1 MLPRL
6 RSSNWPAVDGPSVL
20 DPLPLMSSTLLA
32 TQRSRLQRLHL
43 GNGITLLL
51 GQNPTV
57 EILAAHCFFRGG
69 SRVEQPQQAGLS
81 HLLAAVLT
89 KGTRQRNSQAIAAW
103 VESLGASLS
112 VDSAADHFEVGLRCV
127 AEDFPELLQLLAEI
141 LRDPSFPEA
150 EVARERELML
160 QAIRAQ
166 QERPFNLAWDQVR
179 QALYRDHPYALPG
192 LGRLETVGSLTRE
205 DLLAYH
211 STYCRPEGMVMAV
224 IGPEPPETMA
234 AQVEA
239 VLGDWVSAGPPAPD
253 PTLPL
258 PPLEKPQLRKL
269 SQPTQQTT
277 IVLGFRGSPASSA
290 DYPALKLLATYLG
303 SGLSSRLFVE
313 LRERGGL
320 AYEVSA
326 FFATRRDPAPFVAY
340 LGTAAEN
347 TPVALERLP
356 AEIQRLHDTLLR
368 SEEVEMAQRKLLGQY
383 ALSKQTNAQVAQLAG
398 WYEIL
403 GLGMEFDQQ
412 YLQRVRQLTPA
423 HLQQA
428 AKTYLVNPAIAL
440 VGPEEA
446 LAKVE
451 L

>member
-1 MLPRL
+1 
-6 RSSNWPAVDGPSVL
+6 
-20 DPLPLMSSTLLA
+20 MSSTLLA

-253 PTLPL
+253 PNLPL
-258 PPLEKPQLRKL
+258 PSLEKPQLLKL

-347 TPVALERLP
+347 TPVALERLQ
-356 AEIQRLHDTLLR
+356 AEIQRLHDTLLS
-368 SEEVEMAQRKLLGQY
+368 SEEVGMAQRKLLGQY

-412 YLQRVRQLTPA
+412 YLQSVRQLTPA

>member
-1 MLPRL
+1 M
-6 RSSNWPAVDGPSVL
+6 
-20 DPLPLMSSTLLA
+20 
-32 TQRSRLQRLHL
+32 QRGRLQRLRL
-43 GNGITLLL
+43 SNGITLLL
-51 GQNPTV
+51 GQNPAT

-69 SRVEQPQQAGLS
+69 SRVERPQQAGLS

-89 KGTRQRNSQAIAAW
+89 KGTQQRDSQAIAAW
-103 VESLGASLS
+103 VESLGAGLGVES
-112 VDSAADHFEVGLRCV
+112 SADCLEVALQCV
-127 AEDFPELLQLLAEI
+127 AADFPELLRLLAEI
-141 LRDPSFPEA
+141 LREPSFPEA
-150 EVARERELML
+150 EVERERELLL
-160 QAIRAQ
+160 QTIRAQ
-166 QERPFNLAWDQVR
+166 QERPFSLAFNQV
-179 QALYRDHPYALPG
+179 QQTLYGDHPYALPE
-192 LGRLETVGSLTRE
+192 LGWLETVGSLTRE

-211 STYCRPEGMVMAV
+211 ATYCRPEGMVMAV

-239 VLGDWVSAGPPAPD
+239 VLGDWVSTSPPAPELD
-253 PTLPL
+253 LSL

-269 SQPTQQTT
+269 FQPTQQTT
-277 IVLGFRGSPASSA
+277 IVLGFRGSPAASA

-313 LRERGGL
+313 LRERSGL

-347 TPVALERLP
+347 TPVALERLQ
-356 AEIQRLHDTLLR
+356 AEIHRLHKTLL
-368 SEEVEMAQRKLLGQY
+368 SDEEVEMTQRKLLGQY

-423 HLQQA
+423 QLQQA
-428 AKTYLVNPAIAL
+428 AKTYLVNAAIAL

-446 LAKVE
+446 LAAVE
-451 L
+451 W

>member
-1 MLPRL
+1 MALQSGSLAR
-6 RSSNWPAVDGPSVL
+6 
-20 DPLPLMSSTLLA
+20 MSSTLLA
-32 TQRSRLQRLHL
+32 TQRGRLQRLRL
-43 GNGITLLL
+43 ANGITLLL

-69 SRVEQPQQAGLS
+69 SRAEQPHQAGLS

-89 KGTRQRNSQAIAAW
+89 KGTRQRSSQAIAAW

-112 VDSAADHFEVGLRCV
+112 VDSSADHFEVGLRCV
-127 AEDFPELLQLLAEI
+127 SEDFPELLQLLAEI

-150 EVARERELML
+150 EVERERDLML
-160 QAIRAQ
+160 QTIRAQ
-166 QERPFNLAWDQVR
+166 QERPFNLALDQVR
-179 QALYRDHPYALPG
+179 QALYGDHPYALPG
-192 LGRLETVGSLTRE
+192 LGRLQTVGSLTRE

-211 STYCRPEGMVMAV
+211 ATYCRPEGMVMAV

-239 VLGDWVSAGPPAPD
+239 ALGGWVSPGPPAPD
-253 PTLPL
+253 PDLPL
-258 PPLEKPQLRKL
+258 PLLERPQLLKL

-277 IVLGFRGSPASSA
+277 ILMGFRGSPAASA

-347 TPVALERLP
+347 TPVALERLQ
-356 AEIQRLHDTLLR
+356 AEIRRLHDTLL
-368 SEEVEMAQRKLLGQY
+368 SGEEVEMAQRKLLGQY

-423 HLQQA
+423 HLHQA
-428 AKTYLVNPAIAL
+428 AKTYLLNPAIAL
-440 VGPEEA
+440 VGPEAA

>member
-32 TQRSRLQRLHL
+32 RQRSRLQRLHL

-326 FFATRRDPAPFVAY
+326 FFATRRDPAPFGAY

-347 TPVALERLP
+347 TPVVLERLQ
-356 AEIQRLHDTLLR
+356 AEIQRLHDTLLS
-368 SEEVEMAQRKLLGQY
+368 SEEVGMAQRKLLGQY

>member
-1 MLPRL
+1 
-6 RSSNWPAVDGPSVL
+6 
-20 DPLPLMSSTLLA
+20 MSSTLLA

>member
-1 MLPRL
+1 
-6 RSSNWPAVDGPSVL
+6 
-20 DPLPLMSSTLLA
+20 MSSTLLA

-253 PTLPL
+253 PNLPL

-347 TPVALERLP
+347 TPVALERLQ
-356 AEIQRLHDTLLR
+356 AEIQRLHDTLLS

>member
-1 MLPRL
+1 
-6 RSSNWPAVDGPSVL
+6 
-20 DPLPLMSSTLLA
+20 MSSAPPA
-32 TQRSRLQRLHL
+32 TQRGRLQRLRL
-43 GNGITLLL
+43 ANGITLLL

-69 SRVEQPQQAGLS
+69 SRAERPEQAGLS

-89 KGTRQRNSQAIAAW
+89 KGTRQRDSQAIAAW
-103 VESLGASLS
+103 VESLGASLV
-112 VDSAADHFEVGLRCV
+112 VDSSADYLEVGLRCLS
-127 AEDFPELLQLLAEI
+127 ADFPKLVQLLAEI
-141 LRDPSFPEA
+141 LRDPSFPQA
-150 EVARERELML
+150 EVERERELLL

-166 QERPFNLAWDQVR
+166 QEQPFSLAFDQAR
-179 QALYRDHPYALPG
+179 QALYGDHPYALPG
-192 LGRLETVGSLTRE
+192 LGRLQTVGSLTRE

-211 STYCRPEGMVMAV
+211 AAYCRPEGMVMAIV
-224 IGPEPPETMA
+224 GPEPPETVA

-239 VLGDWVSAGPPAPD
+239 ALGDWVVPGPPAPD
-253 PTLPL
+253 PELPL
-258 PPLEKPQLRKL
+258 PPLERPQLLKL
-269 SQPTQQTT
+269 PQPTQQTT
-277 IVLGFRGSPASSA
+277 IVMGFRGSSAASA

-313 LRERGGL
+313 LRERSGL

-326 FFATRRDPAPFVAY
+326 FFATRRDPAPFGAY

-347 TPVALERLP
+347 TLVALERLQ
-356 AEIQRLHDTLLR
+356 AELRRLKGSPLAQ
-368 SEEVEMAQRKLLGQY
+368 EEVEMAQRKLLGQY

-403 GLGMEFDQQ
+403 GLGLEFDRQ
-412 YLQRVRQLTPA
+412 YLQKVRQLTPA
-423 HLQQA
+423 HLHQA

-440 VGPEEA
+440 VGPEAA

-451 L
+451 QAALELWLSP

>member
-1 MLPRL
+1 
-6 RSSNWPAVDGPSVL
+6 V
-20 DPLPLMSSTLLA
+20 
-32 TQRSRLQRLHL
+32 
-43 GNGITLLL
+43 
-51 GQNPTV
+51 
-57 EILAAHCFFRGG
+57 AA
-69 SRVEQPQQAGLS
+69 
-81 HLLAAVLT
+81 
-89 KGTRQRNSQAIAAW
+89 
-103 VESLGASLS
+103 
-112 VDSAADHFEVGLRCV
+112 
-127 AEDFPELLQLLAEI
+127 DFPELLRLLAEI
-141 LRDPSFPEA
+141 LREPSFPEA
-150 EVARERELML
+150 EVERERELLL
-160 QAIRAQ
+160 QTIRAQ
-166 QERPFNLAWDQVR
+166 QERPFSLAFNQV
-179 QALYRDHPYALPG
+179 QQTLYGDHPYALPE
-192 LGRLETVGSLTRE
+192 LGWLETVGSLTRE

-211 STYCRPEGMVMAV
+211 ATYCRPEGMVMAV

-239 VLGDWVSAGPPAPD
+239 VLGDWVSTSPPAPELD
-253 PTLPL
+253 LSL

-269 SQPTQQTT
+269 FQPTQQTT
-277 IVLGFRGSPASSA
+277 IVLGFRGSPAASA

-313 LRERGGL
+313 LRERSGL

-347 TPVALERLP
+347 TPVALERLQ
-356 AEIQRLHDTLLR
+356 AEIHRLHKTLL
-368 SEEVEMAQRKLLGQY
+368 SDEEVEMTQRKLLGQY

-423 HLQQA
+423 QLQQA
-428 AKTYLVNPAIAL
+428 AKTYLVNAAIAL

-446 LAKVE
+446 LAGVE
-451 L
+451 W

>member
-1 MLPRL
+1 MHPTLPT
-6 RSSNWPAVDGPSVL
+6 S
-20 DPLPLMSSTLLA
+20 
-32 TQRSRLQRLHL
+32 QRGRLQRLHL
-43 GNGITLLL
+43 ANGITLLL

-89 KGTRQRNSQAIAAW
+89 KGTRQRSSQGIAAW

-127 AEDFPELLQLLAEI
+127 SEDFPELLQLLAEI

-179 QALYRDHPYALPG
+179 QALYGDHPYALPG

-253 PTLPL
+253 PNLPL
-258 PPLEKPQLRKL
+258 PSLEKPQLLKL

-347 TPVALERLP
+347 TPVALERLQ
-356 AEIQRLHDTLLR
+356 AEIQRLHDTLLS
-368 SEEVEMAQRKLLGQY
+368 SEEVGMAQRKLLGQY

-412 YLQRVRQLTPA
+412 YLQSVRQLTPA

>member
-253 PTLPL
+253 PNLPL

-347 TPVALERLP
+347 TPVALERLQ
-356 AEIQRLHDTLLR
+356 AEIQRLHDTLLS

>member
-1 MLPRL
+1 MHPTL
-6 RSSNWPAVDGPSVL
+6 
-20 DPLPLMSSTLLA
+20 ST
-32 TQRSRLQRLHL
+32 TQRGHLQRLCL
-43 GNGITLLL
+43 TNGITLLV
-51 GQNPTV
+51 GQNAAV

-81 HLLAAVLT
+81 QLLAAVLT
-89 KGTRQRNSQAIAAW
+89 KGTRQRDSQAIAAW

-112 VDSAADHFEVGLRCV
+112 VDSAADHFEVALRCV

-150 EVARERELML
+150 EVARERDLML
-160 QAIRAQ
+160 QAIRAR
-166 QERPFNLAWDQVR
+166 QERPFSLAFDQVR
-179 QALYRDHPYALPG
+179 RALYGDHPYALPE
-192 LGRLETVGSLTRE
+192 LGGVETVESLTRE

-211 STYCRPEGMVMAV
+211 ATYCRPEGMVMAV
-224 IGPEPPETMA
+224 IGPEPPETVA

-239 VLGDWVSAGPPAPD
+239 ALGDWVSAGPPAPD
-253 PTLPL
+253 PALPL
-258 PPLEKPQLRKL
+258 SPLERPQLLKL
-269 SQPTQQTT
+269 PQPTQQTT
-277 IVLGFRGSPASSA
+277 ILMGFRGSPAASA

-313 LRERGGL
+313 LRERSGL

-326 FFATRRDPAPFVAY
+326 FFATRRDPAPFGAY
-340 LGTAAEN
+340 LGTAPEN
-347 TPVALERLP
+347 TLVALERLQ
-356 AEIQRLHDTLLR
+356 AEIRRLHDTLL
-368 SEEVEMAQRKLLGQY
+368 SGEEVEMAQRKLLGQY

-403 GLGMEFDQQ
+403 GLGLEFDQQ

-423 HLQQA
+423 HLHQA
-428 AKTYLVNPAIAL
+428 ATTYLVNPAIAL